1 MDLKELTTFRTVIQ
15 EGTFSRAAD
24 KLHYA
29 QSTVTNQIQRL
40 EKELGIQLFKRG
52 WDAELTEAGK
62 IYAAEV
68 DHLIAH
74 WQHVRDQAQ
83 QLQQE
88 ERGVLR
94 IGMIESACTTLLPA
108 AMQRF
113 ARHKPGIQCE
123 LTIGN
128 TDALAQL
135 LRDGRIELALC
146 GEPPVMDS
154 LYFEP
159 LYEERITFI
168 VHEQHA
174 LAAKG
179 RLTADDLQQYP
190 LTVGG
195 RSCLYHLRLEKELSR
210 LQLQPFTHMISQLS
224 AVPALAIA
232 TGSIGV
238 VLGSTPL
245 DEQMVQLEFPLAEPL
260 LNIGLL
266 MPREQNYL
274 PLSRRLLMDI
284 VREEA
289 GLNLKV

>member
-52 WDAELTEAGK
+52 WDAELTAAGK

-74 WQHVRDQAQ
+74 WQYVRDQAQ

-94 IGMIESACTTLLPA
+94 IGMIESTCTTLLPVV
-108 AMQRF
+108 MQRF
-113 ARHKPGIQCE
+113 SQHKPGIQCE

-135 LRDGRIELALC
+135 LRDGRIELAIC
-146 GEPPVMDS
+146 GEPPVID
-154 LYFEP
+154 LLHFEP
-159 LYEERITFI
+159 LYEERIVFI
-168 VHEQHA
+168 VHEQHP
-174 LAAKG
+174 LAQKDS
-179 RLTADDLQQYP
+179 LTPDDVQQYS

-195 RSCLYHLRLEKELSR
+195 RSCLYHLQLEKELAR
-210 LQLQPFTHMISQLS
+210 FKLQPFTHTISQLS
-224 AVPALAIA
+224 AVPLLATA

-238 VLGSTPL
+238 VLNSTPL
-245 DEQMVQLEFPLAEPL
+245 NEQMVQLAFPLAEPL
-260 LNIGLL
+260 LRIGMLVS
-266 MPREQNYL
+266 REQSYL

-284 VREEA
+284 VRKEA
-289 GLNLKV
+289 GERLGE

>member
-24 KLHYA
+24 QLHYA

-74 WQHVRDQAQ
+74 WQYVRDQAQ

-94 IGMIESACTTLLPA
+94 IGMIESTCTTLLPTM
-108 AMQRF
+108 MQRF
-113 ARHKPGIQCE
+113 AQHKPGIQCE
-123 LTIGN
+123 LTIAN
-128 TDALAQL
+128 TDTLAQS
-135 LRDGRIELALC
+135 LRDGRIELAIC
-146 GEPPVMDS
+146 GEPPAMDV
-154 LYFEP
+154 LHFEP
-159 LYEERITFI
+159 LYEEEIVFI
-168 VHEQHA
+168 VHEQHP
-174 LAAKG
+174 LAQKG
-179 RLTADDLQQYP
+179 KLTEDDLQQYP

-195 RSCLYHLRLEKELSR
+195 RSCLYHLRLEQELSR
-210 LQLQPFTHMISQLS
+210 LKLQPFTHTISQLS
-224 AVPALAIA
+224 AVPALATA
-232 TGSIGV
+232 TDSIGV
-238 VLGSTPL
+238 VFGSTPL
-245 DEQMVQLEFPLAEPL
+245 DGQMVKLDFPLIEPWL
-260 LNIGLL
+260 RIGLL
-266 MPREQNYL
+266 MPREYSYL

-289 GLNLKV
+289 RTDKK